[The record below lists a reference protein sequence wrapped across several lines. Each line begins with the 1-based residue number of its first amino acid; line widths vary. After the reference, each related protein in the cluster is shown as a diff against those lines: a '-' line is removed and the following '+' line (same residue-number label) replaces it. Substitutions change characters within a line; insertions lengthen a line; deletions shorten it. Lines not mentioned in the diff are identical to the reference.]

1 MFHYD
6 RDLKPRKKSYYAF
19 SKNYPGRRTGTKY
32 AIGESRARHKRERNK
47 NILFGVSLVVLF
59 AVVFCVVFV
68 ALSLSKKPLEQGGET
83 VAVENGNYHAVYMT
97 PDELAGGIA
106 FDLFRQQLEE
116 SGANAVLVDFKTAD
130 GNLVFP
136 STVQTAQDIGACTNA
151 VQTAKDTVQTLQAS
165 GYAVIF
171 RIYCFE
177 DALAAAYL
185 PGAAVT
191 EADGKTVWLDDSAQ
205 NDGSGWLNPYSDTA
219 KLYLLQI
226 VDDAVSFGADVVL
239 LDGVCFP
246 SGRYLGRA
254 VFAGEAQSTFSRNAV
269 LQDFIEQVK
278 KVTGDVPLAVS
289 MSLSAALSGDRT
301 LYGGGI
307 FDKGSRGALFLEHP
321 AVHAAQRR
329 VAADDDADF
338 EHLFLLAAVDGE
350 HLMPLDLVDG
360 RRKGVIVAVDGVLR
374 LLFGGDGDDVRPLVV
389 QLAQRL
395 SHVGVVRDGLG
406 NDVGRARK
414 RFFDGGDPLFGID
427 VRLCRLLGRGA
438 VGRLRIEQLGERRE
452 PLLAG
457 DRGARAPL
465 LFIGTVEVL
474 DLGERLCLVDGA
486 AQLFRHLALI
496 FDGRLDLLP
505 ARLQIAQI
513 GEAVRKGADGL
524 VVHRAVHLL
533 AVTCDKRHRVAF
545 VQKGDD
551 VLHIVPA
558 LSELL
563 GQDLADRL
571 HSSPFCGTRHAASP
585 ISFRRE
591 A

>member
-289 MSLSAALSGDRT
+289 MSLSAALSGDQT

-307 FDKGSRGALFLEHP
+307 FDT
-321 AVHAAQRR
+321 
-329 VAADDDADF
+329 AADY
-338 EHLFLLAAVDGE
+338 AAVDFRRN
-350 HLMPLDLVDG
+350 DLPESFKMGDVTYRTDMSQEEYINAATSALSA
-360 RRKGVIVAVDGVLR
+360 RLEENYRTKGILPITDSA
-374 LLFGGDGDDVRPLVV
+374 DDVSFL
-389 QLAQRL
+389 QNA
-395 SHVGVVRDGLG
+395 
-406 NDVGRARK
+406 
-414 RFFDGGDPLFGID
+414 GID
-427 VRLCRLLGRGA
+427 RYI
-438 VGRLRIEQLGERRE
+438 RI
-452 PLLAG
+452 
-457 DRGARAPL
+457 
-465 LFIGTVEVL
+465 
-474 DLGERLCLVDGA
+474 
-486 AQLFRHLALI
+486 
-496 FDGRLDLLP
+496 P
-505 ARLQIAQI
+505 A
-513 GEAVRKGADGL
+513 E
-524 VVHRAVHLL
+524 
-533 AVTCDKRHRVAF
+533 T
-545 VQKGDD
+545 
-551 VLHIVPA
+551 P
-558 LSELL
+558 
-563 GQDLADRL
+563 
-571 HSSPFCGTRHAASP
+571 
-585 ISFRRE
+585 
-591 A
+591 

>member
-83 VAVENGNYHAVYMT
+83 VAVENGNYHTVYMT
-97 PDELAGGIA
+97 PDELSGGIA

-116 SGANAVLVDFKTAD
+116 SEANAVLVDFKTAD

-246 SGRYLGRA
+246 SGRYLDRA
-254 VFAGEAQSTFSRNAV
+254 FFAGEAQSTFSRNAV

-289 MSLSAALSGDRT
+289 MSLSAALSGEQT

-307 FDKGSRGALFLEHP
+307 FDT
-321 AVHAAQRR
+321 
-329 VAADDDADF
+329 AADY
-338 EHLFLLAAVDGE
+338 AAVD
-350 HLMPLDLVDG
+350 L
-360 RRKGVIVAVDGVLR
+360 RRNNLPESFKMGDVTYRTDMSQEEFINAATSALSAR
-374 LLFGGDGDDVRPLVV
+374 LEENYRTKDILPITDSAEDVSFLHN
-389 QLAQRL
+389 A
-395 SHVGVVRDGLG
+395 
-406 NDVGRARK
+406 
-414 RFFDGGDPLFGID
+414 GID
-427 VRLCRLLGRGA
+427 RYI
-438 VGRLRIEQLGERRE
+438 RI
-452 PLLAG
+452 
-457 DRGARAPL
+457 
-465 LFIGTVEVL
+465 
-474 DLGERLCLVDGA
+474 
-486 AQLFRHLALI
+486 
-496 FDGRLDLLP
+496 P
-505 ARLQIAQI
+505 A
-513 GEAVRKGADGL
+513 E
-524 VVHRAVHLL
+524 
-533 AVTCDKRHRVAF
+533 T
-545 VQKGDD
+545 
-551 VLHIVPA
+551 P
-558 LSELL
+558 
-563 GQDLADRL
+563 
-571 HSSPFCGTRHAASP
+571 
-585 ISFRRE
+585 
-591 A
+591 

>member
-97 PDELAGGIA
+97 PDELSGGIA
-106 FDLFRQQLEE
+106 FDLFRQHLEE

-136 STVQTAQDIGACTNA
+136 STVQTAQDIGACTGA

-289 MSLSAALSGDRT
+289 MSLSAALSGDQT

-307 FDKGSRGALFLEHP
+307 FDT
-321 AVHAAQRR
+321 
-329 VAADDDADF
+329 AADY
-338 EHLFLLAAVDGE
+338 AAVDF
-350 HLMPLDLVDG
+350 
-360 RRKGVIVAVDGVLR
+360 RRNNLPESFKMGDVTYRTDMSQEEFINAATSALSAR
-374 LLFGGDGDDVRPLVV
+374 LEENYRTKDILPITDSADDVSFL
-389 QLAQRL
+389 QNA
-395 SHVGVVRDGLG
+395 
-406 NDVGRARK
+406 
-414 RFFDGGDPLFGID
+414 GID
-427 VRLCRLLGRGA
+427 RYI
-438 VGRLRIEQLGERRE
+438 RI
-452 PLLAG
+452 
-457 DRGARAPL
+457 
-465 LFIGTVEVL
+465 
-474 DLGERLCLVDGA
+474 
-486 AQLFRHLALI
+486 
-496 FDGRLDLLP
+496 P
-505 ARLQIAQI
+505 A
-513 GEAVRKGADGL
+513 E
-524 VVHRAVHLL
+524 
-533 AVTCDKRHRVAF
+533 T
-545 VQKGDD
+545 
-551 VLHIVPA
+551 P
-558 LSELL
+558 
-563 GQDLADRL
+563 
-571 HSSPFCGTRHAASP
+571 
-585 ISFRRE
+585 
-591 A
+591 